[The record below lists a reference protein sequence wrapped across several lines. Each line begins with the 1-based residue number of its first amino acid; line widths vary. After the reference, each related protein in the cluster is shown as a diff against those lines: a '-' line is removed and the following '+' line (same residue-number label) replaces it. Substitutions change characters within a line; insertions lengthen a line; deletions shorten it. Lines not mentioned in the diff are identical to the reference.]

1 VEVIATRGM
10 RMPKLGLGTWRSWGD
25 ECRRAVESAL
35 ALGYR
40 HIDTAAMYDNEDQ
53 VGAAIAASGVARGE
67 LFLTTKVWHDQ
78 FAPEAMRRSI
88 ETSLRKLGTDYL
100 DLYLLHW
107 PAPGMD
113 MGAVLG
119 SLTRL
124 KEAGLAR
131 SVGVSNFTIALLR
144 EAVEVVQAPI
154 ACNQIEYHVLLDESK
169 LVAYARSQGVATVA
183 YRPVAK
189 NLVAEF
195 PEIAAIA
202 RKHAATPAQ
211 VALAWLLE
219 QELVGAI
226 PKSTHPAWQRE
237 NLDALGLRLD
247 EADRA
252 AIALLPKNRRLSSGA
267 FRLAWDS
274 PA

>member
-25 ECRRAVESAL
+25 ECRRAVESGL

-40 HIDTAAMYDNEDQ
+40 HIDTAAMYENEDQ
-53 VGAAIAASGVARGE
+53 IGAAIAASGVPRGE

-88 ETSLRKLGTDYL
+88 EHSLRQLRTDYL

-107 PAPGMD
+107 PVPGMD

-124 KEAGLAR
+124 KEAGLTR
-131 SVGVSNFTIALLR
+131 SIGVSNFTIALLR

-169 LVAYARSQGVATVA
+169 LVAYARSQGVATAA

-189 NLVAEF
+189 NVVAEF
-195 PEIAAIA
+195 PSVVAIA
-202 RKHAATPAQ
+202 RKHEATPAQ

-219 QELVGAI
+219 QDLVAAI
-226 PKSTHPAWQRE
+226 PKSTHPERQRE
-237 NLDALGLRLD
+237 NLAALQLRLD
-247 EADRA
+247 DEDRA
-252 AIALLPKNRRLSSGA
+252 AIARLPKNRRLSNGA
-267 FRLAWDS
+267 FSLQWDS

>member
-1 VEVIATRGM
+1 MEVIATRGM

-25 ECRRAVESAL
+25 ECRRAVESGL

-40 HIDTAAMYDNEDQ
+40 HIDTAAMYENEDQ
-53 VGAAIAASGVARGE
+53 VGAAIAASGVPRGE

-78 FAPEAMRRSI
+78 LAPEAMRRSI
-88 ETSLRKLGTDYL
+88 EHSLRQLRTDYL

-107 PAPGMD
+107 PVPGMD

-124 KEAGLAR
+124 KEAGLTR
-131 SVGVSNFTIALLR
+131 SIGVSNFTIALLR

-169 LVAYARSQGVATVA
+169 LVAYARSQGVATAA

-195 PEIAAIA
+195 PSVAAIA
-202 RKHAATPAQ
+202 RKHEATPAQ

-219 QELVGAI
+219 QDLVAAI
-226 PKSTHPAWQRE
+226 PKSTHPERQRE
-237 NLDALGLRLD
+237 NLAALQLRLD
-247 EADRA
+247 DEDRA
-252 AIALLPKNRRLSSGA
+252 AIARLPKNRRLASGA
-267 FRLAWDS
+267 FPLKWDS

>member
-25 ECRRAVESAL
+25 ECRRAVESGL

-40 HIDTAAMYDNEDQ
+40 HIDTAAMYENEDQ
-53 VGAAIAASGVARGE
+53 VGAAIAASGVPRGE

-78 FAPEAMRRSI
+78 LAPEAMRRSI
-88 ETSLRKLGTDYL
+88 EHSLRQLRTDYL

-107 PAPGMD
+107 PVPGMD

-124 KEAGLAR
+124 KEAGLTR
-131 SVGVSNFTIALLR
+131 SIGVSNFTIALLR

-169 LVAYARSQGVATVA
+169 LVAYARSQGVATAA

-195 PEIAAIA
+195 PSVAAIA
-202 RKHAATPAQ
+202 RKHEATPAQ

-219 QELVGAI
+219 QDLVAAI
-226 PKSTHPAWQRE
+226 PKSTHPERQRE
-237 NLDALGLRLD
+237 NLAALQLRLD
-247 EADRA
+247 DEDRA
-252 AIALLPKNRRLSSGA
+252 AIARLPKNRRLASGA
-267 FRLAWDS
+267 FPLKWDS

>member
-1 VEVIATRGM
+1 M

-25 ECRRAVESAL
+25 ECRRAVESGL

-40 HIDTAAMYDNEDQ
+40 HIDTAAMYENEDQ
-53 VGAAIAASGVARGE
+53 VGAAIAASGVPRGE

-78 FAPEAMRRSI
+78 LAPEAMRRSI
-88 ETSLRKLGTDYL
+88 EHSLRQLRTDYL

-107 PAPGMD
+107 PVPGMD

-124 KEAGLAR
+124 KEAGLTR
-131 SVGVSNFTIALLR
+131 SIGVSNFTIALLR

-169 LVAYARSQGVATVA
+169 LVAYARSQGVATAA

-195 PEIAAIA
+195 PSVAAIA
-202 RKHAATPAQ
+202 RKHEATPAQ

-219 QELVGAI
+219 QDLVAAI
-226 PKSTHPAWQRE
+226 PKSTHPERQRE
-237 NLDALGLRLD
+237 NLAALQLRLD
-247 EADRA
+247 DEDRA
-252 AIALLPKNRRLSSGA
+252 AIARLPKNRRLASGA
-267 FRLAWDS
+267 FPLKWAS